1 MSAGTWREALPL
13 NAFEHGQK
21 TRQRRDVRY
30 DQVGAAGQQQPF
42 VAVAQ
47 AGAHLAYR
55 DFQAVA
61 AAAAQG
67 VDLVRQ
73 VIDLVALVQRENQR
87 RRESQHAVLRQFV
100 VALQQLPVGGQR
112 RRAFQDAA
120 LGQIQAFVAAQGG
133 GEGWLFSSSPCQPP
147 SAAYSVSS

>member
-67 VDLVRQ
+67 VDLVR
-73 VIDLVALVQRENQR
+73 R
-87 RRESQHAVLRQFV
+87 
-100 VALQQLPVGGQR
+100 
-112 RRAFQDAA
+112 
-120 LGQIQAFVAAQGG
+120 
-133 GEGWLFSSSPCQPP
+133 
-147 SAAYSVSS
+147 